1 MHPPAP
7 SDAAPPPGSPAPQ
20 AQPERQLEAQ
30 PERQPEAQP
39 ERQSESAAPPRRRS
53 ALMAGASDMVRSLLV
68 IMALVVG
75 LVLLVPRPTSVPRA
89 AVDLPAAAS
98 GVADQLGFAPAVG
111 VPAGWTVTST
121 RIRTDTGD
129 LPSWS
134 VNYLT
139 DKGRYVGLEQAGGW
153 DPRWLAS
160 VSQGGAAQ
168 GSTTIDGR
176 QWSVYVKADKHL
188 TSILFRGATRS
199 TLVLAQLGG
208 LDDARALAATLGSS
222 L

>member
-1 MHPPAP
+1 
-7 SDAAPPPGSPAPQ
+7 
-20 AQPERQLEAQ
+20 
-30 PERQPEAQP
+30 
-39 ERQSESAAPPRRRS
+39 
-53 ALMAGASDMVRSLLV
+53 MVRSLLV

-98 GVADQLGFAPAVG
+98 GVADQLGFSPAVG

-121 RIRTDTGD
+121 RIRRDTGD

-139 DKGRYVGLEQAGGW
+139 GKERYVGLEQVSGW

-160 VSQGGAAQ
+160 VSQGGTAQ
-168 GSTTIDGR
+168 GTTTIDGR
-176 QWSVYVKADKHL
+176 QWNVYVKPDKHL
-188 TSILFRGATRS
+188 TSILFRGTNRS

-208 LDDARALAATLGSS
+208 LEDARTLAAS
-222 L
+222 LNAGL